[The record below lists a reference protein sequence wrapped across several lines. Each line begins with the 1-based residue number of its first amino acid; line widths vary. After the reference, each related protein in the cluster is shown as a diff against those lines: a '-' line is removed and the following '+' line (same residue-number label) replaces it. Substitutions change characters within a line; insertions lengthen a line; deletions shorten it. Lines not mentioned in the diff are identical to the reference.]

1 MKKKAMNK
9 MPSPMTNA
17 QQQQLLN
24 NAPQMPNLVQT
35 NAQMQMPLP
44 QQTQQIQQIQ
54 QPQVQ
59 ITSVTPVNSN
69 RNVQGGVYGSR
80 RQMPMN

>member
-9 MPSPMTNA
+9 MSSPMTNA

-44 QQTQQIQQIQ
+44 QQTQQIQQ
-54 QPQVQ
+54 PQVQ